1 MNFIKIICNSF
12 EERDFIHKQGCIV
25 NERKCKGRYEC
36 WKCPF
41 ATCNISFE
49 VKDSSYRNI
58 GLEIKTDQRRNIME
72 NKEMYTK
79 QEVVEMLKDM
89 QRETGECVGFFVG
102 QVSQLWV
109 IKDLIEKRLNDMGET
124 GVEVRVSK

>member
-1 MNFIKIICNSF
+1 
-12 EERDFIHKQGCIV
+12 
-25 NERKCKGRYEC
+25 
-36 WKCPF
+36 
-41 ATCNISFE
+41 
-49 VKDSSYRNI
+49 
-58 GLEIKTDQRRNIME
+58 ME

-89 QRETGECVGFFVG
+89 QRETSECVGFFVG

-124 GVEVRVSK
+124 TS

>member
-1 MNFIKIICNSF
+1 
-12 EERDFIHKQGCIV
+12 
-25 NERKCKGRYEC
+25 
-36 WKCPF
+36 
-41 ATCNISFE
+41 
-49 VKDSSYRNI
+49 
-58 GLEIKTDQRRNIME
+58 ME

-109 IKDLIEKRLNDMGET
+109 IKDLTEKRLNDMGET

>member
-1 MNFIKIICNSF
+1 
-12 EERDFIHKQGCIV
+12 
-25 NERKCKGRYEC
+25 
-36 WKCPF
+36 
-41 ATCNISFE
+41 
-49 VKDSSYRNI
+49 
-58 GLEIKTDQRRNIME
+58 ME

-89 QRETGECVGFFVG
+89 QRETSECVGFFVG

-124 GVEVRVSK
+124 GVEVRYRSCLSI

>member
-12 EERDFIHKQGCIV
+12 EERDFIHK
-25 NERKCKGRYEC
+25 
-36 WKCPF
+36 
-41 ATCNISFE
+41 S
-49 VKDSSYRNI
+49 
-58 GLEIKTDQRRNIME
+58 
-72 NKEMYTK
+72 K

>member
-12 EERDFIHKQGCIV
+12 EERDFIHK
-25 NERKCKGRYEC
+25 
-36 WKCPF
+36 
-41 ATCNISFE
+41 
-49 VKDSSYRNI
+49 
-58 GLEIKTDQRRNIME
+58 QRRNIME

>member
-1 MNFIKIICNSF
+1 MGK
-12 EERDFIHKQGCIV
+12 DFIMLKTLVRLFIQ
-25 NERKCKGRYEC
+25 
-36 WKCPF
+36 
-41 ATCNISFE
+41 FE
-49 VKDSSYRNI
+49 
-58 GLEIKTDQRRNIME
+58 
-72 NKEMYTK
+72 

>member
-1 MNFIKIICNSF
+1 MILRKDGKRFYYAK
-12 EERDFIHKQGCIV
+12 DF
-25 NERKCKGRYEC
+25 
-36 WKCPF
+36 
-41 ATCNISFE
+41 
-49 VKDSSYRNI
+49 RNI

>member
-1 MNFIKIICNSF
+1 MILREDGKRFYYAKNFSQTIYLVRIEISGQKLK
-12 EERDFIHKQGCIV
+12 RT
-25 NERKCKGRYEC
+25 KGEIS
-36 WKCPF
+36 WK
-41 ATCNISFE
+41 
-49 VKDSSYRNI
+49 
-58 GLEIKTDQRRNIME
+58 

-124 GVEVRVSK
+124 GY

>member
-1 MNFIKIICNSF
+1 M
-12 EERDFIHKQGCIV
+12 V
-25 NERKCKGRYEC
+25 LY
-36 WKCPF
+36 
-41 ATCNISFE
+41 
-49 VKDSSYRNI
+49 
-58 GLEIKTDQRRNIME
+58 
-72 NKEMYTK
+72 EMYTK

-89 QRETGECVGFFVG
+89 QRETSECVGFFVG